1 MKNWRRWRQTLG
13 SWGIFLLLM
22 GKLLCS
28 SLVAFVAIRLAESGQ
43 YESMHYIC
51 RYIVHVIDTDP
62 MSLASQGWLED
73 TSKVEKYVM
82 SDADY
87 DARENTYR
95 KFKQEKLKEDPTWTL
110 EKEIAKRRGVP
121 YTAEDSAA
129 TVEDDEH
136 QAEEASHLRQEERC
150 EVVTQEGC
158 KRGRIKYIGKCEGL
172 PKGYWVGVE
181 YDEPVGKN
189 DGSAKGHRYFECEP
203 KYGGFVRP
211 GAVSMG
217 DYPPFDDELDFD
229 EDDEL

>member
-1 MKNWRRWRQTLG
+1 
-13 SWGIFLLLM
+13 M